1 MAFNEESRKQGWFE
15 VRSYRL
21 RKLEDRVMISLA
33 YLALIAALIPLASIL
48 VETIFR
54 GLSAMNFS
62 FFLEEIPPLGEPGGG
77 IGPAIQGT
85 LIVVALASVMGVPI
99 GVFSGIYLAEF
110 RQARIASV
118 ARFLNDVLT
127 NVPSIVL
134 GIFGWTLIVVAIG
147 WSVIA
152 GAVALTIIMIPIITR
167 TTEDAIKLV
176 PMTMREAAIAL
187 GVPRWRTTLTV
198 VLSSAKKGIATGILL
213 SVARISGETAPLLLT
228 ILGSRFWFS
237 GFTQPT
243 AALPV
248 AIFNFSQSP
257 YRLIDW
263 PRAWGASLIL
273 IFIILVINIIVRYAT
288 REKYGW
294 ANI

>member
-1 MAFNEESRKQGWFE
+1 
-15 VRSYRL
+15 
-21 RKLEDRVMISLA
+21 MISLA
-33 YLALIAALIPLASIL
+33 YLALIVALIPLASIL
-48 VETIFR
+48 AETILR
-54 GLSAMNFS
+54 GLSAMSFS
-62 FFLEEIPPLGEPGGG
+62 FFLEEISPLGEPGGG

-85 LIVVALASVMGVPI
+85 LMVVALASVIGVPI

-110 RQARIASV
+110 RQARIASA

-134 GIFGWTLIVVAIG
+134 GIFGWTLIVLAVG

-152 GAVALTIIMIPIITR
+152 GAVALAIMMIPIVTR
-167 TTEDAIKLV
+167 TTEEAIKLV
-176 PMTMREAAIAL
+176 PMTIREAAIAL
-187 GVPRWRTTLTV
+187 GVPRWKTTLTV
-198 VLSSAKKGIATGILL
+198 VLTSAKKGIVTGILL

-243 AALPV
+243 AAMPV

-257 YRLIDW
+257 YRRVDW

-273 IFIILVINIIVRYAT
+273 IFIVLVISIIVRYVT
-288 REKYGW
+288 REKYGGT
-294 ANI
+294 NI